1 MSSSLEEQRCR
12 RSGKGRAHCLVSR
25 REAAVK
31 QAERAIS
38 RQGKIFLFREEA
50 VGNPGVNS
58 FRRSLQN

>member
-38 RQGKIFLFREEA
+38 RQVKIFLFREEA

-58 FRRSLQN
+58 FQRSLQN